1 MGYPLLCNIKIMII
15 YRFFMHFSLSTE
27 RPETDVA
34 AKKGG
39 GVAYSGYAGTPDMKV
54 PVLL

>member
-1 MGYPLLCNIKIMII
+1 MGYPLLWNIKIKIV

>member
-1 MGYPLLCNIKIMII
+1 
-15 YRFFMHFSLSTE
+15 MHFSLSTE

-39 GVAYSGYAGTPDMKV
+39 VAYSGYAGTPDMEV